1 MSVYLCI
8 YLWSG
13 QETKKKKFFLSF
25 LYLRVY
31 LSVCLCL
38 PALCILFGCTT
49 SCVYFVPSCFYC
61 LLSCC
66 LLGYTIAHIH
76 LSGKGSKLSV
86 EAFSIHLFI
95 FIFYSFA
102 PYFLVL
108 YLCLSLDNLYVFYL
122 CCMYNRT
129 VCLGFNFNIEH
140 N

>member
-1 MSVYLCI
+1 MSVYL
-8 YLWSG
+8 LHLFVVWSG
-13 QETKKKKFFLSF
+13 NKEKKFLLFFICVSICLSA
-25 LYLRVY
+25 
-31 LSVCLCL
+31 CLCL
-38 PALCILFGCTT
+38 PALCILFGCTA

-95 FIFYSFA
+95 FILYSFA

-108 YLCLSLDNLYVFYL
+108 YLCLSLNNLYVFYL
-122 CCMYNRT
+122 CCMYN
-129 VCLGFNFNIEH
+129 LGLCV
-140 N
+140 